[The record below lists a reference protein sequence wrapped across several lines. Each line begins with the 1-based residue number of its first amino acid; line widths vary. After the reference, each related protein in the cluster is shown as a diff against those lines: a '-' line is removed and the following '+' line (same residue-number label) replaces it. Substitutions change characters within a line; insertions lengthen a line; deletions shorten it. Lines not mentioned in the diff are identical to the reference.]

1 MLVVED
7 LEGCYVPLIGW
18 CRWAEVLCDGGAG
31 RLLVYLCG
39 ESMVTEPL
47 EESNPAVCV
56 LQRESVRHDRPD
68 RTRVGPT
75 QQPSLAVRE
84 IPMRIRPCSPDCSR

>member
-18 CRWAEVLCDGGAG
+18 CRWAEVLCDGRAG
-31 RLLVYLCG
+31 RLLVYFCG

-47 EESNPAVCV
+47 EESSPVVGV
-56 LQRESVRHDRPD
+56 LQRDGVGHGRPD

-75 QQPSLAVRE
+75 QQPSLAVLE
-84 IPMRIRPCSPDCSR
+84 DAHTHPSLLL